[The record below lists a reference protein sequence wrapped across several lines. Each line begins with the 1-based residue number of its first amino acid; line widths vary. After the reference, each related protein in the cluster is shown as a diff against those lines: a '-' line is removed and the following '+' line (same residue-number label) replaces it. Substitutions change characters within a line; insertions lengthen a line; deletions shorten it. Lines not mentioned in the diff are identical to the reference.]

1 MPKIDSEKFYLSS
14 IKKYGINAQGVH
26 WISKESQELRFDI
39 ILDMLP
45 TKINTL
51 VDAGC
56 GFGDFYQ
63 YLQHKNI
70 QCKKY
75 TGIDSL
81 HKMCSIASKNT
92 QQEIILADIIKDPL
106 PFAEYYI
113 CSGAMNIL
121 NSFET
126 HLFIKNCLQS
136 SQKAFIF
143 NILHGPK
150 QSETYNYFSIKKIE
164 KIAKELHVD
173 KIEIRNDYMQNDM
186 TVGFFL

>member
-1 MPKIDSEKFYLSS
+1 MPRIDSEKFYLAS
-14 IKKYGINAQGVH
+14 IEKYGINAKGVN
-26 WISKESQELRFDI
+26 WVSQETQELRFDI

-45 TKINTL
+45 KNINTL

-63 YLQHKNI
+63 YLQNKNI
-70 QCKKY
+70 QYTKY
-75 TGIDSL
+75 IGIDSL
-81 HKMCSIASKNT
+81 HKMCTIASKNT
-92 QQEIILADIIKDPL
+92 KQEIILADITKDKL

-121 NSFET
+121 NTFET

-143 NILHGPK
+143 NILHGSK
-150 QSETYNYFSIKKIE
+150 ESDTFNYFSIEKIE
-164 KIAKELHVD
+164 KIAKDLNVNR
-173 KIEIRNDYMQNDM
+173 IEIRDDYMQNDV

>member
-1 MPKIDSEKFYLSS
+1 MPRIDSEKFYLAS
-14 IKKYGINAQGVH
+14 IEKYGVNAKGVN
-26 WISKESQELRFDI
+26 WVSQETQELRFDI

-45 TKINTL
+45 KNINTL

-63 YLQHKNI
+63 YLQNKNI
-70 QCKKY
+70 QYTKY
-75 TGIDSL
+75 IGIDSL
-81 HKMCSIASKNT
+81 HKMCTIASKNT
-92 QQEIILADIIKDPL
+92 KQEIILADITKDKL

-121 NSFET
+121 NTFET

-143 NILHGPK
+143 NILHGSK
-150 QSETYNYFSIKKIE
+150 ESDTFNYFSIEKIE
-164 KIAKELHVD
+164 KIAKDLNVNR
-173 KIEIRNDYMQNDM
+173 IEIRDDYMQNDV

>member
-1 MPKIDSEKFYLSS
+1 MPRIDSEKFYLAS
-14 IKKYGINAQGVH
+14 IEKYGVNAKGVN
-26 WISKESQELRFDI
+26 WVSQETQELRFDI

-45 TKINTL
+45 KNINTL

-63 YLQHKNI
+63 YLQNKNI
-70 QCKKY
+70 QYTKY
-75 TGIDSL
+75 IGIDSL
-81 HKMCSIASKNT
+81 HKMCTIASKNT
-92 QQEIILADIIKDPL
+92 KQEIILADITKDKL

-121 NSFET
+121 NTFET

-143 NILHGPK
+143 NILNGSK
-150 QSETYNYFSIKKIE
+150 ESDTFNYFSIEKIE
-164 KIAKELHVD
+164 KIAKDLNVNR
-173 KIEIRNDYMQNDM
+173 IEIRDDYMQNDV

>member
-1 MPKIDSEKFYLSS
+1 MPRIDSEKFYLAS
-14 IKKYGINAQGVH
+14 IEKYGVNAKGVN
-26 WISKESQELRFDI
+26 WVSQETQELRFDI

-45 TKINTL
+45 KNINTL

-63 YLQHKNI
+63 YLQNKNI
-70 QCKKY
+70 QYTKY

-81 HKMCSIASKNT
+81 HKMCTIASKNT
-92 QQEIILADIIKDPL
+92 KQEIILADITKDKL

-121 NSFET
+121 NTFET

-143 NILHGPK
+143 NILNGSK
-150 QSETYNYFSIKKIE
+150 ESDTFNYFSIEKIE
-164 KIAKELHVD
+164 KIAKDLNVNR
-173 KIEIRNDYMQNDM
+173 IEIRDDYMQNDV

>member
-1 MPKIDSEKFYLSS
+1 MPRIDSEKFYLAS
-14 IKKYGINAQGVH
+14 IEKYGVNAKGVN
-26 WISKESQELRFDI
+26 WVSQETQELRFDI

-45 TKINTL
+45 KNINTL

-63 YLQHKNI
+63 YLQNKNI
-70 QCKKY
+70 QYTKY

-81 HKMCSIASKNT
+81 HKMCTIASKNT
-92 QQEIILADIIKDPL
+92 KQEIILADITKDKL

-121 NSFET
+121 NTFET

-143 NILHGPK
+143 NILHGSK
-150 QSETYNYFSIKKIE
+150 ESDTFNYFSIEKIE
-164 KIAKELHVD
+164 KIAKDLNVNR
-173 KIEIRNDYMQNDM
+173 IEIRDDYMQNDV